1 VDLREAGRDVLAADD
16 VMERVVDAA
25 RPQPPAALHVG
36 LAVLPL
42 AGPVAA
48 AAGPGAAAP
57 APGAVML
64 ACRLDLGEEHSG
76 Y

>member
-25 RPQPPAALHVG
+25 RPQPPAAVHVG

-42 AGPVAA
+42 AGPGAA
-48 AAGPGAAAP
+48 AAAPHAAAT
-57 APGAVML
+57 APDAVML